1 MNSSIQAGTK
11 HARPCLALRDST
23 ADAIFQM
30 DNDRDL
36 ELAYRLQ
43 LEYIHDLEESQM
55 GNQATEASTD
65 ANIALQLMRD
75 DLLEARARMAVHN
88 AFAANDANQ
97 NLPAAWTGLEARN
110 PFAANDAVQNLPAA
124 RTGLRAGN
132 AFAANNAFR
141 NLPVAQTGLGARN
154 AVAINEAR
162 QNLLAPMTREERI
175 AEEDRRTA
183 LEIENLAIAN
193 EFNVAVPED
202 EGEAVIRGLR
212 ELLEDDSGLLDEDLP
227 DENLPDENGPDN
239 GEGPSGSAEP
249 NQAAQFS
256 CTGCL
261 EMKDEVVLQ
270 GECGHPYCRECTRQ
284 LFLGSIMDEQRF
296 PPRCCGVDAPLGIAA
311 EVLDAE
317 ELMRFRLRAIEWV
330 SVERVYCADPACSTF
345 IPADARSDG
354 HGTCYLCGKQTHIA
368 CHSLAHPGAECPVDN
383 EMNRFMEV
391 ASTQGWRQCSHC
403 LAMVERNQGC
413 HHIVCR

>member
-1 MNSSIQAGTK
+1 M
-11 HARPCLALRDST
+11 
-23 ADAIFQM
+23 
-30 DNDRDL
+30 
-36 ELAYRLQ
+36 
-43 LEYIHDLEESQM
+43 
-55 GNQATEASTD
+55 
-65 ANIALQLMRD
+65 
-75 DLLEARARMAVHN
+75 
-88 AFAANDANQ
+88 
-97 NLPAAWTGLEARN
+97 
-110 PFAANDAVQNLPAA
+110 
-124 RTGLRAGN
+124 
-132 AFAANNAFR
+132 
-141 NLPVAQTGLGARN
+141 
-154 AVAINEAR
+154 AINEAR